1 MYATLNIW
9 LLFLV
14 LKVTYLNFFLG
25 ELENGGNIRLR
36 DHASTMFK
44 SNKLGIVI
52 PFRERFD
59 ELLEFV
65 PHIHSFLKNQ
75 DVLHEIFVINQVIKL
90 SYSNMIIISLKIF
103 FFIYHSG

>member
-1 MYATLNIW
+1 M
-9 LLFLV
+9 
-14 LKVTYLNFFLG
+14 K
-25 ELENGGNIRLR
+25 EQ
-36 DHASTMFK
+36 ASTILK

-75 DVLHEIFVINQVIKL
+75 NILHEIFVLNQVIKQIEGKKA
-90 SYSNMIIISLKIF
+90 SDQKPY
-103 FFIYHSG
+103 

>member
-1 MYATLNIW
+1 
-9 LLFLV
+9 LV
-14 LKVTYLNFFLG
+14 IILILILEFFIG

-36 DHASTMFK
+36 EQASTMLK
-44 SNKLGIVI
+44 GNNKLGIVI

-75 DVLHEIFVINQVIKL
+75 DVLHEIFVINQVIKPKK
-90 SYSNMIIISLKIF
+90 MIQISLKIF
-103 FFIYHSG
+103 FFIHHSG